1 MLHSV
6 RYWVAF
12 KGGRMLLRKEQWRAA
27 ASLLSRATKLA
38 PHHWES
44 HNNLAIALLKLG
56 RWEEAAGMAQRA
68 ISLNPTAADS
78 HDFFGIALLQMER
91 WDEAVA
97 AYRRAIKVD
106 PARYDSYDRLGMA
119 MSRLERWDEVIDTY
133 EAALKLD
140 AGRHAAHLRM
150 GVALQRLLRWDAAAA
165 AFRRAIALAED
176 DPGAAA
182 DYLTGLQLNLA
193 SVEAQLAASKG
204 GGAAAVALTLHP
216 GTEAHITRGVELL
229 VLKRWSEAAVELAK
243 GSALTPGLGALHFLR
258 VDPLIRLGRF
268 EEAVAAHHQAAASGG
283 DMPGLP
289 GQSAAARFA
298 QRQAA
303 FWSAGNL
310 GAQVFAV
317 ERWLEQLSIVLDQTE
332 VKPGPR
338 LLFVLDND
346 FGELTTVKYFVL
358 GQELV
363 GRSTL
368 LLPERLYMFNVDAI
382 PGRTHR
388 YASVDDILKVLERE
402 RPEIVFLCSGYLLC
416 EHLGFTLDDLARL
429 VDQLRERGCRVV
441 TADPYMGMLSQRD
454 PRSLISIDIPTAYS
468 NFPVEQLANAKRA
481 AEERMWAGFTKSEQI
496 LRDTY
501 HLYPSYCGVAGEAAE
516 TDARNVAFFNAR
528 LVQPTLTTRE
538 EAAKP
543 HWMFILGGPDCD
555 IQALFEGDAF
565 VDIMASK
572 LLETRA
578 AGRHPILIAPNEFI
592 DKLMPRM
599 PTAEGIDILSYI
611 PFTRFMS
618 LLLSAEHVFYWN
630 AVSHSLLMRLFNGL
644 PIVQFDRGHLLR
656 IAPAIHDRIVEW
668 YYQGWEPPIRDHREP
683 LTLETVESWAADYRQ
698 QAARLVER
706 FRQAPSPEEML
717 ADLMRRP
724 MTPGLK
730 ANVGSS
736 DRRERVTGGEAA

>member
-1 MLHSV
+1 MMLHSV

-12 KGGRMLLRKEQWRAA
+12 KGGRMLLRKEQWRGAA
-27 ASLLSRATKLA
+27 FLLDRATKLA

-68 ISLNPTAADS
+68 ISLDPTAADS

-106 PARYDSYDRLGMA
+106 PARYDSHDRLGMA
-119 MSRLERWDEVIDTY
+119 LWRLERWDEVVETY
-133 EAALKLD
+133 DAALKLD
-140 AGRHAAHLRM
+140 AGRHGAYHRL
-150 GVALQRLLRWDAAAA
+150 GVALQRLRRWEAAVSAL
-165 AFRRAIALAED
+165 RRAIALAEA
-176 DPGAAA
+176 DPAAAA
-182 DYLTGLQLNLA
+182 DYVTGLQLNLA
-193 SVEAQLAASKG
+193 SAEAQLEASQG
-204 GGAAAVALTLHP
+204 GGKAALAVALHP
-216 GTEAHITRGVELL
+216 GTEAHISRGVELL
-229 VLKRWSEAAVELAK
+229 VLERWSEAVAELAK

-258 VDPLIRLGRF
+258 VDPLVRLGRF
-268 EEAVAAHHQAAASGG
+268 QDAVAVHQQAVAAGG

-289 GQSAAARFA
+289 GQPAVARFA
-298 QRQAA
+298 RRQAA
-303 FWSAGNL
+303 FWTQQNL
-310 GAQVFAV
+310 DSDVFVV
-317 ERWLEQLSIVLDQTE
+317 ERWLEQLSV
-332 VKPGPR
+332 VPGAAAATPGRR

-346 FGELTTVKYFVL
+346 FGELTTVKYFAL
-358 GQELV
+358 GQELA
-363 GRSTL
+363 GRTTL
-368 LLPERLYMFNVDAI
+368 LLPERLYAHNVDAI

-388 YASVDDILKVLERE
+388 YASVDEILTAADRVQ
-402 RPEIVFLCSGYLLC
+402 PEIVFLCSGYLLW
-416 EHLGFTLDDLARL
+416 EHLAFTADDLGRL
-429 VDQLRERGCRVV
+429 VDQLRARGCRVV
-441 TADPYMGMLSQRD
+441 TADPYLGLLSQQD
-454 PRSLISIDIPTAYS
+454 PRSLIRIDIPTAHS
-468 NFPVEQLANAKRA
+468 RLPIEQLAIAKRT
-481 AEERMWAGFTKSEQI
+481 AEERMWAGFAASEQI

-501 HLYPSYCGVAGEAAE
+501 HLYPSYCDVVAEVAEAD
-516 TDARNVAFFNAR
+516 TRNIAFFNDR
-528 LVQPTLTTRE
+528 LVRPTPTTRE
-538 EAAKP
+538 GAKP